1 MSESLINDELAILC
15 GPAEAADL
23 DKVARH
29 ARTEWA
35 SLYGD
40 VRTSGNRRPDRMDTG
55 VKRESTRLSERLWIG
70 ARRAKVESLLQ
81 HGVAT
86 DTALVA
92 ASSASAAN
100 LWTESHDK
108 EKSFQLNKCKARRV
122 QALDEGHLLP
132 GEVTQALRR
141 SHAIATQKEIRRRR
155 HYNLDHAA
163 KRKALAAPVRPTLC
177 GLSVWPDP
185 AVALLGP
192 HRPFIDALVKAN
204 LGLCNDAECHMAQV
218 FLVQGVNHAS
228 ELVRWCAILGG
239 GILCDLKCI
248 LNEGLSGKSLKF
260 MAAVAQKRK
269 IWVTPGFAEEN
280 PLMNR
285 ALSYWVDHPIS
296 TWSRASSAA
305 DIIRR
310 GEIQARHRRAAQV
323 ILFVTAQEQVL
334 EDPSYYWSDWPACDW
349 PDWPDCEGSGV
360 ITCPGLIRTDK
371 SKLCYLLPT
380 PPRTM
385 HVKLRQRLGRSETGG
400 FDLRG

>member
-23 DKVARH
+23 HRVVQH

-40 VRTSGNRRPDRMDTG
+40 VRTSGNGRPDRMDMG
-55 VKRESTRLSERLWIG
+55 VTRVSKRLSERLWIG
-70 ARRAKVESLLQ
+70 SRRAKVEHLLQ

-92 ASSASAAN
+92 ASSVSAAN
-100 LWTESHDK
+100 LWTERHDK
-108 EKSFQLNKCKARRV
+108 EKAFQVNKCQARRV

-141 SHAIATQKEIRRRR
+141 SHTIATQKEIRRRR
-155 HYNLDHAA
+155 HYNLEHAA
-163 KRKALAAPVRPTLC
+163 KRKALSAPDRPTLS
-177 GLSVWPDP
+177 GLSMWPDP
-185 AVALLGP
+185 AVVLP
-192 HRPFIDALVKAN
+192 SRRPFIDALVKAN
-204 LGLCNDAECHMAQV
+204 LGLCNDAECHMAQA

-228 ELVRWCAILGG
+228 DLVRWCAVLGG
-239 GILCDLKCI
+239 GIICDLTYI
-248 LNEGLSGKSLKF
+248 LHGGLSGKSVKF
-260 MAAVAQKRK
+260 KAAVAQKRK
-269 IWVTPGFAEEN
+269 IWVTPGFAGEN

-296 TWSRASSAA
+296 TWSRASSKA
-305 DIIRR
+305 DILRR
-310 GEIQARHRRAAQV
+310 GEVQARHRRAAEV
-323 ILFVTAQEQVL
+323 ILFVTAQEQVM

-349 PDWPDCEGSGV
+349 PDWPDCEGPGV
-360 ITCPGLIRTDK
+360 ITCPGLIQTDK
-371 SKLCYLLPT
+371 SKSCYLLPT
-380 PPRTM
+380 PTPTT
-385 HVKLRQRLGRSETGG
+385 HVKLRQRPGRSETGG